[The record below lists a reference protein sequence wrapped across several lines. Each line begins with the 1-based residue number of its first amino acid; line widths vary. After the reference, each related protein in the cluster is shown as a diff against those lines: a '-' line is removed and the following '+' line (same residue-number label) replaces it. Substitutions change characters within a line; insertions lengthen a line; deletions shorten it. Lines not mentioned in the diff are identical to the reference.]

1 MIAYLYK
8 HTHAHSTYMS
18 IAKRLS
24 QSDLEIHEVGHQKH
38 IAVDRDV
45 ASN

>member
-1 MIAYLYK
+1 MITYLYK
-8 HTHAHSTYMS
+8 HIHAHPTYMS
-18 IAKRLS
+18 ISERLS
-24 QSDLEIHEVGHQKH
+24 RSDLEIYEVGHQKH